1 VLVVAPADVPDWWRV
16 DLGPRPA
23 VTSRR
28 TGPREADDC
37 DWELEGT
44 AVDLYLSLWNRTTRD
59 GLDPAWRER
68 AAVTWS

>member
-1 VLVVAPADVPDWWRV
+1 MVAPHDAPDWWCV

-28 TGPREADDC
+28 TGPRASDDC
-37 DWELEGT
+37 DWELEGGT
-44 AVDLYLSLWNRTTRD
+44 AVDLYLSLWNRTRRD
-59 GLDPAWRER
+59 GLDGAWRDR